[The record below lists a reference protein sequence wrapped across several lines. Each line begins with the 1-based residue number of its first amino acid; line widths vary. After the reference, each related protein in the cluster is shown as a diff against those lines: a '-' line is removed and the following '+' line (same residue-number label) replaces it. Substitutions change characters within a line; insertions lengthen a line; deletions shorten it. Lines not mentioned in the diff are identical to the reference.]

1 MMTSEELDDYLTDI
15 LGVKRP
21 TKANDDSSFGGDAPQ
36 QIKATK
42 SFPSKWIF
50 VGKTLLGPSSYEGS
64 DVGICKPRPLEA
76 PYAGLYSRGA
86 AGKTIS

>member
-21 TKANDDSSFGGDAPQ
+21 TKPNDYSSFGGDAPQ

-50 VGKTLLGPSSYEGS
+50 VGPSSYEGS
-64 DVGICKPRPLEA
+64 DVGICKPRPLEP